1 MLVHHI
7 PSGDHVSGEM
17 EFLEALQQK
26 VGADLRQ
33 IRDDLV
39 GGLLPA
45 WQEWSVQSWQVV
57 VKKTPPLT
65 LQI

>member
-1 MLVHHI
+1 
-7 PSGDHVSGEM
+7 M

-45 WQEWSVQSWQVV
+45 WQEWSVRSWQVV